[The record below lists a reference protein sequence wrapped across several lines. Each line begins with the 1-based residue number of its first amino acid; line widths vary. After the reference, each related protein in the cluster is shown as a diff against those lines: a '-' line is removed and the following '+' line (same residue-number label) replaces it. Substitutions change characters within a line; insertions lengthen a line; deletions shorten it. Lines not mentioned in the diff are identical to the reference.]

1 MTQHSKVLDQL
12 FTKNPNEIFAPH
24 LLATRQQKLGETLV
38 KFLQKLRTLSKDCN
52 TKSVSAKQYREEL
65 IQDSFINGLLS
76 PIICQDLLEN
86 STLDLKSA
94 FDQASAS
101 DLAQN
106 AETYTML
113 TICTATAAAVPA
125 LVTEQT
131 LRAPVPDDTSL
142 AGTFIAN
149 RCYFCGNTIH
159 NRKMALPEI
168 VCVIIVGRRG
178 IMQKFAGPRLQRLVH
193 CFPPLLCA
201 TVASCPDSLKQ
212 ASVKVSVGTKLTALV
227 DSGSSN
233 SYISER
239 IAKYLNLVVHS
250 STEDV
255 SMALNSLKSHIVGH
269 CYVDITLNKNVY
281 PSCRLGILTDL
292 CSDIILGQDFQGKNK
307 SVVIKYGGSKLELII
322 TKLTPVCALSAVQL
336 EELYLFCF
344 IIMVFNS
351 LFDYIPLISFEIH
364 WFFFIL

>member
-1 MTQHSKVLDQL
+1 
-12 FTKNPNEIFAPH
+12 
-24 LLATRQQKLGETLV
+24 
-38 KFLQKLRTLSKDCN
+38 
-52 TKSVSAKQYREEL
+52 
-65 IQDSFINGLLS
+65 
-76 PIICQDLLEN
+76 
-86 STLDLKSA
+86 
-94 FDQASAS
+94 
-101 DLAQN
+101 
-106 AETYTML
+106 
-113 TICTATAAAVPA
+113 
-125 LVTEQT
+125 
-131 LRAPVPDDTSL
+131 
-142 AGTFIAN
+142 
-149 RCYFCGNTIH
+149 
-159 NRKMALPEI
+159 MALPEI

-322 TKLTPVCALSAVQL
+322 TKLTPLCALSAVQL

-364 WFFFIL
+364 WFFFILWKQTGEFHNYTSPNIGLHYMMQTAVLSMKLFGNLSITFLMPWHFPVMSCLHFHFQVI